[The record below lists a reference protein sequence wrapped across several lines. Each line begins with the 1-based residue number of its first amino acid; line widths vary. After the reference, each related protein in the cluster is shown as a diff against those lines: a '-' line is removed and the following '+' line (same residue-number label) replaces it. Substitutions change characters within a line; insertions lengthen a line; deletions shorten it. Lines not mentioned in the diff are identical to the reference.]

1 MPLPHFHGLAE
12 VIFRCTCVYLF
23 LLLGLRIAGKRELG
37 QMTLFDLVVIL
48 IISNAVQNAMVGD
61 NTTLQGGLV
70 AAATL
75 LVVNSLVTLLRLKFA
90 PLERLLG
97 GVPTPI
103 IADGKFLE
111 DNIHREHLSED
122 LVMQALREHGVDDV
136 THVQKAMLENDGSIS
151 VVPVEGKAH
160 KRKRPVKF
168 LRH

>member
-1 MPLPHFHGLAE
+1 MPLPHFHGLADII
-12 VIFRCTCVYLF
+12 VRCVCVYMF
-23 LLLGLRIAGKRELG
+23 LLFGLRVAGKRELG

-48 IISNAVQNAMVGD
+48 VISNAVQNAMVGD
-61 NTTLQGGLV
+61 NTTLQGGLL
-70 AAATL
+70 AATTL
-75 LVVNSLVTLLRLKFA
+75 LVVNGLVTLLRLQFA
-90 PLERLLG
+90 PIDRLLG

-103 IADGKFLE
+103 IANGKFLE
-111 DNIHREHLSED
+111 ENIRKEHLSED

-151 VVPVEGKAH
+151 VVPVEGKAA